1 MLAKRV
7 VLGSLTSRRVLID
20 MEEKGKFRFRKLD
33 SIGAADADED
43 KLFLQT
49 CFVNTGDLE
58 ALRDCSNP
66 RRLVLGR
73 TGSGKSAL
81 LIKLADVEERVIE
94 VRPESLALSYIS
106 NSTVLQFFSELGVK
120 LDIFFRLLWRHVFT
134 VELLKYHFNINTEE
148 EKESFVTKICNL
160 FRDKKHTK
168 AVDYLRKWGESFW
181 EETEYRI
188 KELTTKLEEDL
199 RSAATSKIPHLSFTH
214 EGVKKLSEE
223 QKEEVIQRAQHVV
236 NEVQIRQ
243 LSEILDLL
251 NDVLADNQKR
261 YFILIDRLDE
271 DWIEDKLRFRLI
283 RALIETV
290 KDFGRVRNSKIIVAI
305 RWDLLDR
312 VFRLTRDG
320 GFQEEKYESLYLPL
334 QWNKDNLI
342 QILELRINKLIQQRY
357 TREHVTWRDVLPTK
371 IGDESTMDYMLR
383 RTMMRPRDFILFFN
397 CCIQKAIDR
406 PQITAQMVREAEGE
420 YSRDRFRSLADEW
433 IDDYPNLLRFAS
445 ILRGQNKQFH
455 LNELDDSE
463 CGNFCLSFLTDGNEH
478 HDILSGLAEQV
489 VNCGIE
495 FVDFKASVMLIFY
508 RVGLV
513 GVKLRNSEAF
523 TWSITGRRTLSRSEI
538 CADCRIAVHPAF
550 YRVLGVRP

>member
-1 MLAKRV
+1 MKESGR
-7 VLGSLTSRRVLID
+7 
-20 MEEKGKFRFRKLD
+20 FRFKKLD
-33 SIGAADADED
+33 SVGAADADED
-43 KLFLQT
+43 NHFLRS
-49 CFVNTGDLE
+49 CFVNTGELN
-58 ALRDCSNP
+58 ALRDCSSP

-81 LIKLADVEERVIE
+81 LIKLVSEEERVIE

-106 NSTVLQFFSELGVK
+106 NSSVLQFFSELGVK

-148 EKESFVTKICNL
+148 ERDSFISRICNL

-168 AVDYLRKWGESFW
+168 AIEYLRRWGESFW

-199 RSAATSKIPHLSFTH
+199 KLATAAKIPNLSFTH
-214 EGVKKLSEE
+214 EGVTRLSEE
-223 QKEEVIQRAQHVV
+223 QKTEVIQRAQHVV

-251 NDVLADNQKR
+251 NDVLNDQQKR
-261 YFILIDRLDE
+261 YFITIDRLDE
-271 DWIEDKLRFRLI
+271 DWVEDKLRFRLI

-290 KDFGRVRNSKIIVAI
+290 KDFGRVKNSKIVVAI

-334 QWNKDNLI
+334 QWTKDSLI
-342 QILELRINKLIQQRY
+342 EILELRINKLIQQRY
-357 TREHVTWRDVLPTK
+357 TRERVGWRDVLPAR
-371 IGDESTMDYMLR
+371 IGDESTMDYMLK
-383 RTMMRPRDFILFFN
+383 RTMMRPRDLILFFN
-397 CCIQKAIDR
+397 SCIQKAIDR
-406 PQITAQMVREAEGE
+406 PQITAAMLREAEGE

-433 IDDYPNLLRFAS
+433 IDDYPNLLKFAL
-445 ILRGQNKQFH
+445 ILRGSSKDFR
-455 LNELDDSE
+455 LEDLEDSV
-463 CGNFCLSFLTDGNEH
+463 CGNFCLSFLTDGH
-478 HDILSGLAEQV
+478 QQGDIFSGLAEQV
-489 VNCGIE
+489 VNCGID
-495 FVDFKASVMLIFY
+495 FQDFKAATMLAFY

-513 GVKLRNSEAF
+513 GIKLRTSEAF
-523 TWSITGRRTLSRSEI
+523 TWSTSGRRVVDEHFLGQKYPQIASLLFTLHFGGCSASAHE
-538 CADCRIAVHPAF
+538 H
-550 YRVLGVRP
+550 